1 MVAVLNLGYITLMHS
16 KLMAHTEFCYNFQ
29 YIEKNARVKGDPWS
43 LRQSGVYQKFFQG
56 TNRSIWIILS
66 PSSGVPTQI
75 EKLLRSYAVA
85 DLQCG
90 QAAVYVHVIFIS
102 LMTNNW
108 QEYLEDLHRHLLI
121 LVSIS
126 PELINIFI
134 RR

>member
-1 MVAVLNLGYITLMHS
+1 
-16 KLMAHTEFCYNFQ
+16 MAHTEFCYNFQ

-90 QAAVYVHVIFIS
+90 QAAVYVHVILIS
-102 LMTNNW
+102 LMANNW
-108 QEYLEDLHRHLLI
+108 QEYLEDLHRQLLI